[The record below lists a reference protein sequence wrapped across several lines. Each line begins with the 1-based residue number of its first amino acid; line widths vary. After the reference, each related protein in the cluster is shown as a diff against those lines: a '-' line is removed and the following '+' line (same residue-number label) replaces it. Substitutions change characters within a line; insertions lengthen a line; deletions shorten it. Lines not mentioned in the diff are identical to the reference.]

1 MPSLLPFSSPP
12 PGVSSDWPRFLAA
25 MVLVMIRLSG
35 LMVFAPVFSS
45 EAIPVRVKTIFVL
58 ASSLLLAPV
67 VAALPMAHAEL
78 GMRAIAGELGLGL
91 VFGLQLSLL
100 DEILVFAG
108 QVLGFQFSFS
118 LVNLLDP
125 NAPVQTPLLSQMFT
139 LLGSLVLFASGL
151 YREVLVALLRS
162 FRDAPVGAVWLG
174 GDTALRLVGALN
186 GVFFAA
192 LQLAAP
198 VVAATV
204 LVEVTVAVLGKLS
217 PQLPVMMV
225 AIPAKTLLGYTVLIG
240 SLALWPRFIEGQFT
254 LLLDNSQSLIRHA
267 MRIQ

>member
-1 MPSLLPFSSPP
+1 
-12 PGVSSDWPRFLAA
+12 
-25 MVLVMIRLSG
+25 
-35 LMVFAPVFSS
+35 
-45 EAIPVRVKTIFVL
+45 
-58 ASSLLLAPV
+58 
-67 VAALPMAHAEL
+67 
-78 GMRAIAGELGLGL
+78 
-91 VFGLQLSLL
+91 
-100 DEILVFAG
+100 
-108 QVLGFQFSFS
+108 
-118 LVNLLDP
+118 
-125 NAPVQTPLLSQMFT
+125 
-139 LLGSLVLFASGL
+139 
-151 YREVLVALLRS
+151 
-162 FRDAPVGAVWLG
+162 VWLG